1 MSKKDLLKEK
11 AKGKLATSALKP
23 VEEKKVVSISGS
35 SELVK
40 ITREIRS
47 DLDEMKDIAEWWN
60 DKKIRINELKENI
73 VTKLMY
79 VRDHKKQLLPD
90 RTFESYLSEDIG
102 ISKGYFYE
110 QIQAYNLCIEHKK
123 PSLFKEVDHKVL
135 VNIAREKDVEK
146 QKELLKKAPELSR
159 EDFKKDRSGK
169 VSPTDFSKSSE
180 SSPPVMDAQFRVKE
194 AGMTKTLSE
203 LALGLLKTS
212 RAMFYPDMNDVDR
225 QVLAARFG
233 GISDF
238 SKLLRDYG
246 YITDDEYKSITR
258 LHSDVIEYKSRDKVI
273 FKINPME
280 LNDFSSISLKN
291 VSQSLKFLRG
301 ENRQKAIEE
310 LQKIIKTYNN

>member
-1 MSKKDLLKEK
+1 MSKKDLLREK
-11 AKGKLATSALKP
+11 AKGKLATSAVKP
-23 VEEKKVVSISGS
+23 AEEKVVSISGS

-135 VNIAREKDVEK
+135 VNIAREKDLEK

-159 EDFKKDRSGK
+159 EDFKKDK
-169 VSPTDFSKSSE
+169 LEKISPTDFSKAENILPDIATAKFAKRSPSE
-180 SSPPVMDAQFRVKE
+180 KQSPAEIAK
-194 AGMTKTLSE
+194 
-203 LALGLLKTS
+203 GLLGVFQKMYDEEKQEYS
-212 RAMFYPDMNDVDR
+212 RTFMRGYMS
-225 QVLAARFG
+225 
-233 GISDF
+233 GIIQF
-238 SKLLRDYG
+238 SKYLNENGLVND
-246 YITDDEYKSITR
+246 
-258 LHSDVIEYKSRDKVI
+258 SDLN
-273 FKINPME
+273 KIMKYNP
-280 LNDFSSISLKN
+280 SKN
-291 VSQSLKFLRG
+291 S
-301 ENRQKAIEE
+301 ED
-310 LQKIIKTYNN
+310 